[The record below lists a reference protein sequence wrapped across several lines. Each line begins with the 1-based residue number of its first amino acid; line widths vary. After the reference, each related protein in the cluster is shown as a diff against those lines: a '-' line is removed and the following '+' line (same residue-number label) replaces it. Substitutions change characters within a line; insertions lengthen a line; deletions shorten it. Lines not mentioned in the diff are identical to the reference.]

1 MTDALNVDALLSEWF
16 DWKPESG
23 RLESVR
29 RAVRKRELLVA
40 EVHSRIIGFIH
51 YVMHEDI
58 IDGAPNSFISAFYV
72 TESYRRRGV
81 GTLLLEA
88 AITDSLAKG
97 AVGVET
103 STIHALARKLY
114 ERLHFKQTMGDI
126 GEVFLE
132 LDIDEYLK
140 KGEKRRYQK
149 TLVQSTEIVLR
160 GVDPLLLALG
170 KDLFR
175 S

>member
-1 MTDALNVDALLSEWF
+1 LLKGIVIRRALMTDALSVDALLSEWF

-23 RLESVR
+23 RLESVQ

-58 IDGAPNSFISAFYV
+58 IDGAPNSFISAFFV
-72 TESYRRRGV
+72 TESFRRRGV

-114 ERLHFKQTMGDI
+114 EKHHFKQTMGDI

-132 LDIDEYLK
+132 LDTADYLQA
-140 KGEKRRYQK
+140 KR
-149 TLVQSTEIVLR
+149 T
-160 GVDPLLLALG
+160 
-170 KDLFR
+170 KDQR
-175 S
+175 

>member
-1 MTDALNVDALLSEWF
+1 MLKGIVIRRALMTDALSVDALLSEWF

-29 RAVRKRELLVA
+29 RAVQKRELLVA

-51 YVMHEDI
+51 YVTHDDI
-58 IDGAPNSFISAFYV
+58 IDGAPNSFISAFFV

-88 AITDSLAKG
+88 AIADSLARG
-97 AVGVET
+97 IVGVET

-132 LDIDEYLK
+132 IDVDEYLK
-140 KGEKRRYQK
+140 SRKRRVPR
-149 TLVQSTEIVLR
+149 TLS
-160 GVDPLLLALG
+160 
-170 KDLFR
+170 

>member
-1 MTDALNVDALLSEWF
+1 MLKGIVVRRALMTDALRVDALLSEWF

-23 RLESVR
+23 RLGSLQ

-40 EVHSRIIGFIH
+40 VVHSRIIGFIH

-58 IDGAPNSFISAFYV
+58 IDGAPNSFISAFFV

-97 AVGVET
+97 AVGIET
-103 STIHALARKLY
+103 STIHVLARKLY

-140 KGEKRRYQK
+140 GEKRTYHK
-149 TLVQSTEIVLR
+149 TLS
-160 GVDPLLLALG
+160 
-170 KDLFR
+170 